1 MALGSRP
8 RVELASQDA
17 LNVFGVTAAH
27 RRALGP
33 GRWQVTLDV
42 EAENATPKEQ
52 YHASWNYDHLSVAR
66 RSFDANCFTADP
78 ELLDPGAVG
87 DGRLGFE
94 VRCEPVGYIGL
105 ALSDGGVID
114 VTDSAESGRC

>member
-1 MALGSRP
+1 M
-8 RVELASQDA
+8 
-17 LNVFGVTAAH
+17 TAAH
-27 RRALGP
+27 QRTIEP

-42 EAENATPKEQ
+42 EVQNATPDPQ
-52 YHASWNYDHLSVAR
+52 YHGDWHYDHLSVAR
-66 RSFDANCFTADP
+66 RSFDPNCFVSAP

-105 ALSDGGVID
+105 VLGDGATID
-114 VTDSAESGRC
+114 VTDSNEAGRC